1 MKIAVITFLVNQ
13 NYNEAFRDVYFFLLR
28 TRRANFKSN
37 LALVVVLV
45 LESLGLYSRITSNF
59 SATH

>member
-13 NYNEAFRDVYFFLLR
+13 NYSEAFWGVYFFLLK

-45 LESLGLYSRITSNF
+45 LESLGLYSRITSDF
-59 SATH
+59 SAVN

>member
-13 NYNEAFRDVYFFLLR
+13 NYNEAFRDVYFFLLK
-28 TRRANFKSN
+28 TRRANFKSIV
-37 LALVVVLV
+37 ALVVVLV
-45 LESLGLYSRITSNF
+45 LESLGLYFRITSDF

>member
-13 NYNEAFRDVYFFLLR
+13 NYNEAFRDVYFILLR
-28 TRRANFKSN
+28 TRRANFNSN

-45 LESLGLYSRITSNF
+45 LESLGLYCRITSDL
-59 SATH
+59 SAIN

>member
-13 NYNEAFRDVYFFLLR
+13 NYDEAFRGSTFLLR

-45 LESLGLYSRITSNF
+45 LESLALYPRITSDF